1 MLVFGHRDNE
11 WPWELASVY
20 IAPCSAVITS
30 YLEFDLP
37 WLAAAEWNWVNL
49 RSFYLTDNI
58 SCESVAVARH
68 EHLKWKIGCLYSNH
82 LLGSYF
88 MTEDSQVISD
98 VLTDNT
104 QTKTLKQSD
113 VRVSLGKKS
122 CLWSRHTRIETEPL
136 LNVYTSRSAPVDK
149 HGIVILICVDRLS
162 AFGRKY
168 SRRHIVLN
176 PQREEGESFSNC
188 RFSKDF
194 QSRHC
199 GLPTF
204 FIKNRGFSVA
214 RGSC

>member
-1 MLVFGHRDNE
+1 MLQLQDTT
-11 WPWELASVY
+11 
-20 IAPCSAVITS
+20 TS
-30 YLEFDLP
+30 
-37 WLAAAEWNWVNL
+37 NG
-49 RSFYLTDNI
+49 R
-58 SCESVAVARH
+58 
-68 EHLKWKIGCLYSNH
+68 
-82 LLGSYF
+82 
-88 MTEDSQVISD
+88 SD
-98 VLTDNT
+98 VCTRIIYWVVTSWQRILRLSLMSLQIIPKRRRWNR
-104 QTKTLKQSD
+104 
-113 VRVSLGKKS
+113 VFRVSLGKKS

-136 LNVYTSRSAPVDK
+136 LKCVHVSISTCW
-149 HGIVILICVDRLS
+149 HGIVILICVDRFS
-162 AFGRKY
+162 AFGKKY